1 MRKFRFVMCGA
12 VPPLAKERPHIG
24 WSGMLLAKNMDVF
37 RITAQGGDARRL
49 LILLIE
55 HFTD

>member
-1 MRKFRFVMCGA
+1 MSGA

-37 RITAQGGDARRL
+37 SITAQGGDARHL
-49 LILLIE
+49 LIYIIE
-55 HFTD
+55 YSTN

>member
-37 RITAQGGDARRL
+37 SITAQGGDARLL
-49 LILLIE
+49 LI
-55 HFTD
+55 